1 MKNRLKI
8 LTKIINHVNYSH
20 YTLYNSN
27 LKEKKNKK
35 DAQFYTTS
43 TFHEPD

>member
-27 LKEKKNKK
+27 SKEKNKK